1 MQTGSFDGNREK
13 EFSEIICR
21 GDENSAVAFARQCI
35 AEGMTPMAVYTDL
48 ICPFMD
54 EMSSAFERL
63 EIYLPELMKTAM
75 CVREIQEQVLL
86 PEIKKAGDRGLFKA
100 RVIIGTCQGDIHEV
114 GKSMVSMLLCVNGF
128 DVVDLGTNVKPDD
141 FVNAAQQHKADI
153 IAMSSMLTASLP
165 FVKDVIGRLV
175 TLGVREQYKIVVGG
189 AAVTPEWASM
199 AGLDGFGRDAVEA
212 VNICNKLIDTAVR
225 EEISA

>member
-1 MQTGSFDGNREK
+1 MSCLNRLK
-13 EFSEIICR
+13 
-21 GDENSAVAFARQCI
+21 
-35 AEGMTPMAVYTDL
+35 
-48 ICPFMD
+48 
-54 EMSSAFERL
+54 
-63 EIYLPELMKTAM
+63 
-75 CVREIQEQVLL
+75 LL
-86 PEIKKAGDRGLFKA
+86 
-100 RVIIGTCQGDIHEV
+100 
-114 GKSMVSMLLCVNGF
+114 SMLLCVNGF